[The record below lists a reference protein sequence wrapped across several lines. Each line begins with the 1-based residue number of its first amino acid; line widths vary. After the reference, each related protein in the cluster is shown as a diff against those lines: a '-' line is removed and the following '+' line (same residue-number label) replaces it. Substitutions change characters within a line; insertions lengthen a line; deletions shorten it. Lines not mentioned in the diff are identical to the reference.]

1 MEQILLHLQSY
12 FHFRGAVLRSLSFQH
27 LSKSEFTRITGL
39 NGNSKYRRRTN
50 PDLWKP
56 AEIYRLARELGLW
69 DGSTKRLDR
78 LAALLNELSDPD
90 KKVIFKA
97 CTLTEAKLQV
107 RLLNSDSWQPQE
119 LEKLNAWCRQHLA
132 SGFKGVHLEIVK
144 ANAAPSMQEPS
155 LRQP

>member
-50 PDLWKP
+50 PDLCKP

-69 DGSTKRLDR
+69 DGTTKRLDR
-78 LAALLNELSDPD
+78 LAALLDELPDPE

-97 CTLTEAKLQV
+97 STLTEAKMRV

-119 LEKLNAWCRQHLA
+119 LEKLNAWCRQYIT
-132 SGFKGVHLEIVK
+132 SGFRGVHLETVK
-144 ANAAPSMQEPS
+144 ANASPG
-155 LRQP
+155 L

>member
-69 DGSTKRLDR
+69 DGSTKRLDH
-78 LAALLNELSDPD
+78 LAALLDELSDLE

-97 CTLTEAKLQV
+97 STLTEAKLQV
-107 RLLNSDSWQPQE
+107 RLLDSDSWQPQE
-119 LEKLNAWCRQHLA
+119 LERLNAWCRQHIA
-132 SGFKGVHLEIVK
+132 SGFRGVHLEIVK
-144 ANAAPSMQEPS
+144 VNASQGLQEPL
-155 LRQP
+155 LRRP